1 MTARYGIKGTH
12 WDYQDPDAR
21 SVEVYDSGYVSEY
34 MLPNLNIEIRYSVL
48 DPARAWHVQYLGS
61 TLIDLGDAKKPFDAD
76 ISYNLSR
83 IADETPYLGDINR
96 LVDEQTI
103 LFITGAR
110 PLDQFDDFINEL
122 NMAGIGDWV
131 NALTAQYNA
140 FAG

>member
-1 MTARYGIKGTH
+1 M
-12 WDYQDPDAR
+12 
-21 SVEVYDSGYVSEY
+21 
-34 MLPNLNIEIRYSVL
+34 
-48 DPARAWHVQYLGS
+48 QYLGS
-61 TLIDLGDAKKPFDAD
+61 TLIDLGDARKPFDAD

-131 NALTAQYNA
+131 NALTAQYNE